1 MKKEE
6 YDSFIDKKQFPMI
19 GNLSKDKDKLY
30 SSKRTLTIEGD
41 RYLDHH
47 RFNNVPF
54 LPGVMGL
61 EFFAELV
68 KYLQPEREIWKFVN
82 VEFQS
87 AIRLK
92 DDQPKEIQT
101 DIKFNINS
109 ADAVITSQVM
119 KDGKLTNDSK
129 LHFKSEIVFGS
140 KGVEK
145 IKLPSLKKMP
155 LLREQF
161 IYEILPHGPLLQVLT
176 EINHIEENMLAI
188 LKVKKKQLMSWKHKE
203 FLINP
208 LSIEACFQALGLMD
222 FIDCGRAGLPS
233 KIGELIFYKTK
244 SEPYFIVGQK
254 KGDVEKGGLFDFQ
267 LVSKKGEV
275 VVKAIDFQTVE
286 INLGET
292 TNIFERIRSHQIRML
307 FKIPKLAWLEVVS
320 NNLLRDKLSREPE
333 FIGAFLHPDEIKEF
347 DKLAKDE
354 QKKVVPELYAQK
366 RALRIVTRGAN
377 MCDLKIELNE
387 KGQSICQHKNKT
399 IYLTTKRIENYAL
412 AMASY
417 GKKVDIEL
425 NQKEELLKKIIEKV
439 KTK

>member
-1 MKKEE
+1 MQKEE
-6 YDSFIDKKQFPMI
+6 SDLFIDKKQFPMI
-19 GNLSKDKDKLY
+19 GNLTKNKDKLY
-30 SSKRTLTIEGD
+30 SSKRKLTIEGD

-68 KYLQPEREIWKFVN
+68 KYLQPEREILKFVN
-82 VEFQS
+82 VEFKS

-92 DDQPKEIQT
+92 DNQPKEIQT
-101 DIKFNINS
+101 DIKFDINS
-109 ADAVITSQVM
+109 AEAVITSQVI
-119 KDGKLTNDSK
+119 KDGKVSDETK
-129 LHFKSEIVFGS
+129 LHFKSEIKFGS
-140 KGVEK
+140 RNVET
-145 IKLPSLKKMP
+145 IKLPAKKNLP
-155 LLREQF
+155 LLNERF

-176 EINHIEENMLAI
+176 EINHIEEKMLAT
-188 LKVKKKQLMSWKHKE
+188 LKLKKKQLMSWKHKE

-208 LSIEACFQALGLMD
+208 LAIEACFQALGLMD

-292 TNIFERIRSHQIRML
+292 ANILERIRSHQIRML

-333 FIGAFLHPDEIKEF
+333 FIGSFLHPEEISEF
-347 DKLAKDE
+347 DKLNEDE
-354 QKKVVPELYAQK
+354 QKIVIPELYAQK
-366 RALRIVTRGAN
+366 RALRIVLRGAN
-377 MCDLKIELNE
+377 MCDLKIELDE
-387 KGQSICQHKNKT
+387 KGETICLYKNKT
-399 IYLTTKRIENYAL
+399 IYLTTKVIENYTL
-412 AMASY
+412 VMA
-417 GKKVDIEL
+417 GFRRKVDIEL
-425 NQKEELLKKIIEKV
+425 EQKEELFKKNN
-439 KTK
+439 